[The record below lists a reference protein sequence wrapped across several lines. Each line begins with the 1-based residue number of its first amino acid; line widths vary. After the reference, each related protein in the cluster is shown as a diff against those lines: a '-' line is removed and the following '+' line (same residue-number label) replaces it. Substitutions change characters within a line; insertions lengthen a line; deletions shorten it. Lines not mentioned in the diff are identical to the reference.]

1 MSIKETKYI
10 YNNKGGIQK
19 ITAKKCDSLL
29 LSTCTSTIK
38 SVNVKVSRSTVT
50 DTSN

>member
-10 YNNKGGIQK
+10 YNNKGGVQK
-19 ITAKKCDSLL
+19 IMTRKCDSLL

-38 SVNVKVSRSTVT
+38 NCKCKG
-50 DTSN
+50 